1 VIDKIEEENGA
12 AIELAEEKYVVSSLV
27 DWRTNNKGCT
37 EVLVQWG
44 GQWSHSRTWQP
55 VKDVEHLQDDLNELL
70 KKPPAQW
77 SLKDDSNKNG
87 KKKRKK

>member
-1 VIDKIEEENGA
+1 
-12 AIELAEEKYVVSSLV
+12 
-27 DWRTNNKGCT
+27 
-37 EVLVQWG
+37 
-44 GQWSHSRTWQP
+44 